1 MPTLHTLPNC
11 RILMFFGD
19 HPPPHVHVHHVDGR
33 DCKVEIRSLKIIG
46 KISAR
51 EIKDALAWIEIESV
65 FLFK

>member
-1 MPTLHTLPNC
+1 
-11 RILMFFGD
+11 MFFGD

-46 KISAR
+46 KISTR

-65 FLFK
+65 FLFKEWIRCNS